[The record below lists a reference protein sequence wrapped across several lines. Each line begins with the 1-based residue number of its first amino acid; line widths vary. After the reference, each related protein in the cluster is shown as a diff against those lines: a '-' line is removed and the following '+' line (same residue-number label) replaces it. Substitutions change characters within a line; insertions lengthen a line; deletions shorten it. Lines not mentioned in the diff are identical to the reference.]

1 MHSLGKMRLLYLS
14 SILLTITVCG
24 IASNNAAPTN
34 EDKPAIV
41 PAVTTA
47 VPPKPANAANP
58 EADSHTPVVTAGIS
72 STIQVTTKASVAN
85 VNDTT
90 KNDTSKTT
98 TPFAPTTPT
107 KPTAPPTTKETPA
120 TTVKTTEKPKTTS
133 VEPSTTTSSQTT
145 VSPSVTTAIP
155 ISTKEA
161 PPHKERQFD
170 GLSFVGGIILTIS
183 LMAIATFS
191 YKFYRTM
198 NERNYRIL

>member
-1 MHSLGKMRLLYLS
+1 MRLLYLFS
-14 SILLTITVCG
+14 VLLTITVCG

-34 EDKPAIV
+34 GDNPAV
-41 PAVTTA
+41 APAVTTA
-47 VPPKPANAANP
+47 VPPNPANAANSANAANP
-58 EADSHTPVVTAGIS
+58 EADSHAPAVTAGIN
-72 STIQVTTKASVAN
+72 STIQVTTKATMAN

-90 KNDTSKTT
+90 KNDAKTT
-98 TPFAPTTPT
+98 TPFATNTPT
-107 KPTAPPTTKETPA
+107 KPTTPPTTKETPA